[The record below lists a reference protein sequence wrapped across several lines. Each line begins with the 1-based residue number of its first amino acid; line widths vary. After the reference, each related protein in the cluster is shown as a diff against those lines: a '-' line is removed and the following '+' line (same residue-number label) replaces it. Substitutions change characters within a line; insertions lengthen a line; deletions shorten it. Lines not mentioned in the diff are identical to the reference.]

1 MRRWP
6 IRIRLTAAFTAVIAL
21 VLLAVGALTV
31 AHTKESLDD
40 AITESLSYQLANLR
54 PIAADANPLLAGG
67 NPDNSQQIIGPDGQ
81 VLATTPTSPGIPP
94 CHPPNSTPPDAGN

>member
-21 VLLAVGALTV
+21 APLAVGGSHRCPHERIARGRNHRIPV
-31 AHTKESLDD
+31 
-40 AITESLSYQLANLR
+40 LSVANLR

-81 VLATTPTSPGIPP
+81 AWR
-94 CHPPNSTPPDAGN
+94 

>member
-21 VLLAVGALTV
+21 VLLAVGTLTV
-31 AHTKESLDD
+31 AHTKESLDA

-54 PIAADANPLLAGG
+54 PIAADADPLLAGG
-67 NPDNSQQIIGPDGQ
+67 DPDTAQQVISPGGQ
-81 VLATTPTSPGIPP
+81 VLAGTS
-94 CHPPNSTPPDAGN
+94 NLAGQTAL